1 MLRFL
6 DSRDEHARL
15 RQELGRLSPSTIVG
29 PMLGRF
35 FKDSSIYAIAGT
47 ISQGIAFLLFP
58 FFAHVFHP
66 REYGALD
73 ILALVGILVNLTVAL
88 EISQG
93 LGRYLNEAEEGE
105 ERRSYTSSATLF
117 TLGCFSVFTVTVLAL
132 ATPLTRAILGRGFGP
147 GLLRLAAITWFV
159 NGLLYITCDQL
170 RWRLRPKAFASVTVV
185 VAAATTGA
193 SAILVLA
200 LHAGVSGAIAGQ
212 LTGVS
217 CGLLLTATLSRGI
230 YSRSFDWAK
239 CRRMLRYS
247 IPMIPASV
255 GVFLN
260 GYADRLAIQHE
271 GSLAQV
277 GIYGIGYRFAVVIGL
292 VLVGFQGAT
301 MPLVLS
307 SHEDPE
313 MRRSLGRVFRV
324 FCMLGLAAL
333 LIVSVLADPAVRILA
348 APAYAAAA
356 GIVPF
361 VVAATLLGGMGVFA
375 PGPII
380 ARRTSVIA
388 LIWVAAGALNAV
400 LAFALVPPLG
410 ITGAGIATLLSSACS
425 FAALMAISQREYHVP
440 HTWKR
445 IGSAAAVT
453 VVLLALS
460 RVAIPTG
467 HSGALDAGVLL
478 ARIVLIAVGVT
489 ALVLLLVDPA
499 ERASGWH
506 AMLQRL
512 RSGQVD
518 DMPSGEGV

>member
-1 MLRFL
+1 
-6 DSRDEHARL
+6 
-15 RQELGRLSPSTIVG
+15 
-29 PMLGRF
+29 MLGRF
-35 FKDSSIYAIAGT
+35 FKDSSIYAVAGT

-58 FFAHVFHP
+58 FFAHVFRP

-73 ILALVGILVNLTVAL
+73 ILILVGILVNLTVAL

-93 LGRYLNEAEEGE
+93 LGRYLNDAGDAEE
-105 ERRSYTSSATLF
+105 RKTYTSSALLF
-117 TLGCFSVFTVTVLAL
+117 TLACFSVFTVTVLAL
-132 ATPLTRAILGRGFGP
+132 AAPLSQALLGRGFGP
-147 GLLRLAAITWFV
+147 GLVRLAAIAWFV
-159 NGLLYITCDQL
+159 NGILYITCDQL

-185 VAAATTGA
+185 VAAATTA
-193 SAILVLA
+193 TSAILVLGF
-200 LHAGVSGAIAGQ
+200 HAGVSGAIAGQ
-212 LTGVS
+212 LIGVS
-217 CGLLLTATLSRGI
+217 CGLLVTATLSRGI

-239 CRRMLRYS
+239 CRKMLRYS
-247 IPMIPASV
+247 VPLIPASV

-277 GIYGIGYRFAVVIGL
+277 GIYGIGYRFAIVMGL

-307 SHEDPE
+307 NHEDQE
-313 MRRSLGRVFRV
+313 MRRSLGRVFRI
-324 FCMLGLAAL
+324 FCMLGLAAFL
-333 LIVSVLADPAVRILA
+333 VVSVLADAAVRVLA
-348 APAYAAAA
+348 APAYAPAA

-380 ARRTSVIA
+380 ARRTAAIA
-388 LIWVAAGALNAV
+388 VIWVTAGALNAG

-425 FAALMAISQREYHVP
+425 FAALMVISQREYHVP

-445 IGSAAAVT
+445 IMGAT
-453 VVLLALS
+453 VLTVMFVVLS
-460 RVAIPTG
+460 RVAIPAG
-467 HSGALDAGVLL
+467 RSGALGAGALL
-478 ARIVLIAVGVT
+478 ARIALIALGV
-489 ALVLLLVDPA
+489 ASLLMLLVDQA

-512 RSGQVD
+512 RSGRVGD
-518 DMPSGEGV
+518 LPSGEGV

>member
-1 MLRFL
+1 M
-6 DSRDEHARL
+6 
-15 RQELGRLSPSTIVG
+15 V
-29 PMLGRF
+29 GRF
-35 FKDSSIYAIAGT
+35 FKDGSIYAIAGT
-47 ISQGIAFLLFP
+47 IGQGIAFLLFP
-58 FFAHVFHP
+58 LFAHVFRP
-66 REYGALD
+66 PEYGALD
-73 ILALVGILVNLTVAL
+73 ILVLVGILVNLTVAL

-93 LGRYLNEAEEGE
+93 LGRYLNDADGAEE
-105 ERRSYTSSATLF
+105 RKAYTSSAVLF
-117 TLGCFSVFTVTVLAL
+117 TLGCFSAFTVAVLVLA
-132 ATPLTRAILGRGFGP
+132 APLSQTILGPGFGP
-147 GLLRLAAITWFV
+147 GLLRLAGIAWFV
-159 NGLLYITCDQL
+159 NGILYITCDQL

-185 VAAATTGA
+185 VAATTTAA
-193 SAILVLA
+193 SAILVLG

-212 LTGVS
+212 LIGVS
-217 CGLLLTATLSRGI
+217 CGLLLTAALSRGI
-230 YSRSFDWAK
+230 YSRCFEWAK
-239 CRRMLRYS
+239 CRKMLRFS

-277 GIYGIGYRFAVVIGL
+277 GIYGIGYRFAVVMGL

-307 SHEDPE
+307 NHEDPE
-313 MRRSLGRVFRV
+313 MRRSLGRVFRI
-324 FCMLGLAAL
+324 FCMLGLAAF
-333 LIVSVLADPAVRILA
+333 LIVSILADTAVRVLA
-348 APAYAAAA
+348 APAYAPAA

-380 ARRTSVIA
+380 ARRTAVIA
-388 LIWVAAGALNAV
+388 VIWVTAGALNAG

-425 FAALMAISQREYHVP
+425 FAALMVISQREYHVP
-440 HTWKR
+440 HTWR
-445 IGSAAAVT
+445 RTVSATALT
-453 VVLLALS
+453 VMLVVLS

-467 HSGALDAGVLL
+467 RSGALEAGVLL
-478 ARIVLIAVGVT
+478 AHIALIAVGLT
-489 ALVLLLVDPA
+489 SLLLLLVDPA

-512 RSGQVD
+512 RSGRVGD
-518 DMPSGEGV
+518 LPSGEGV